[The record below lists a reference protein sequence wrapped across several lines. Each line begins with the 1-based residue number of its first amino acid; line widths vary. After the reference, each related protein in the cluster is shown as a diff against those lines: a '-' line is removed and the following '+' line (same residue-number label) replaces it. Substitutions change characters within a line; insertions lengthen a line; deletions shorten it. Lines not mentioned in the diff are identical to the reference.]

1 MSFHPPPAPMH
12 WFDRLTLVLAALL
25 GAMGVSLAAAE
36 AHLAQGSVLHSAA
49 LLALVTAP
57 ACLAL
62 VTAGYAG
69 LLAPIVARGLAFLL
83 WLGSFLF
90 GLSLS
95 TKILGPL
102 LPQEHGLK
110 GLMALIAQIPML
122 APFGG
127 SLMILAWILCACA
140 AFLPRR

>member
-1 MSFHPPPAPMH
+1 MPIHPHPAPLH
-12 WFDRLTLVLAALL
+12 WFDRLTLALAALL

-36 AHLAQGSVLHSAA
+36 AHLAQASALHSAA

-69 LLAPIVARGLAFLL
+69 LLAPVIARGLAFLL
-83 WLGSFLF
+83 GLGSFLF

-95 TKILGPL
+95 TRILGPL
-102 LPQEHGLK
+102 LPQDHSLK
-110 GLMALIAQIPML
+110 SPMALIAQIPML

-140 AFLPRR
+140 AF

>member
-1 MSFHPPPAPMH
+1 MPIHSHPAPLH

-36 AHLAQGSVLHSAA
+36 AHLAQGTSLHAAA

-62 VTAGYAG
+62 VTAGYTG
-69 LLAPIVARGLAFLL
+69 LLVPILARGLAFLL

-95 TKILGPL
+95 SKILGPL
-102 LPQEHGLK
+102 LPEDHNLK
-110 GLMALIAQIPML
+110 SLMALIAKIPML

-127 SLMILAWILCACA
+127 SLMIFAWILCACA

>member
-1 MSFHPPPAPMH
+1 MPIHPHPAPLH
-12 WFDRLTLVLAALL
+12 WFDRLTLALAALL

-36 AHLAQGSVLHSAA
+36 AHLAQASALHSAA

-95 TKILGPL
+95 TRILGPL
-102 LPQEHGLK
+102 LPQDHSLK
-110 GLMALIAQIPML
+110 SLTVLIAQIPML

-140 AFLPRR
+140 AFLTRR